1 MTYYKN
7 KKSGKTYILLA
18 YAIDSTNE
26 RNGLPVIIYCPDDNE
41 HSIYVK
47 EESEFM
53 EKFELIKK
61 EAEIWN
67 GHLLEDQS
75 MKSW

>member
-18 YAIDSTNE
+18 HAIDSTNE

-41 HSIYVK
+41 HSIYVREEK
-47 EESEFM
+47 EFF

-61 EAEIWN
+61 DA
-67 GHLLEDQS
+67 
-75 MKSW
+75 